1 MSDIEKELDP
11 IIEEFNKSAEAEE
24 AKKQRE
30 AYIAKHE
37 RFKTIVSDVINP
49 TMIEYA
55 RYLNERGQNARIDIH
70 WHFFDITFEIHGN
83 EMRTH
88 GYIGTLEFL
97 QVNDKIKVV
106 EKIRGYSTD
115 ELYNE
120 SQVTEELVK
129 NKVIN
134 FIKKFYKVYL

>member
-1 MSDIEKELDP
+1 
-11 IIEEFNKSAEAEE
+11 
-24 AKKQRE
+24 
-30 AYIAKHE
+30 
-37 RFKTIVSDVINP
+37 
-49 TMIEYA
+49 
-55 RYLNERGQNARIDIH
+55 
-70 WHFFDITFEIHGN
+70 
-83 EMRTH
+83 MRTH

-106 EKIRGYSTD
+106 EQIRGYSTD

-120 SQVTEELVK
+120 SQVTVELVK